1 MSYNYK
7 EGKKRI
13 LEILNDENDIKQV
26 DTIPQD
32 SEFTYDNGYY
42 GWVTSLFV
50 DIRKSTELFSEN
62 KKSSTARIIRSFT
75 SEIIEILHSDNN
87 LREIGIRGDCVYAI
101 YTTPSKEDI
110 DDVCIKG
117 YLINSFLDMLNK
129 LLENKKMKTI
139 KAGIGISSAQDLV
152 VKAGR
157 KNTGIN
163 SKVWIGKA
171 VTYASKL
178 SNLANSNSCS
188 KKLLM
193 SDITY
198 NNVIEILKKRNSEK
212 NVYSWFTKYNSSE
225 LGTYYGCNV
234 VCSDFDNWVNG
245 GMKDE

>member
-87 LREIGIRGDCVYAI
+87 LREIEFVEIVYTLFI
-101 YTTPSKEDI
+101 
-110 DDVCIKG
+110 
-117 YLINSFLDMLNK
+117 
-129 LLENKKMKTI
+129 LL
-139 KAGIGISSAQDLV
+139 
-152 VKAGR
+152 
-157 KNTGIN
+157 
-163 SKVWIGKA
+163 
-171 VTYASKL
+171 
-178 SNLANSNSCS
+178 
-188 KKLLM
+188 
-193 SDITY
+193 
-198 NNVIEILKKRNSEK
+198 
-212 NVYSWFTKYNSSE
+212 
-225 LGTYYGCNV
+225 
-234 VCSDFDNWVNG
+234 
-245 GMKDE
+245 